1 MKELLILTLTS
12 LLISFAFN
20 KRKTI
25 QGVKMGIKMFM
36 NLLPPFV
43 TVLIIISFVLAI
55 LPGEVLEKLLGS
67 DSGITG
73 FIIAA
78 GIGSVALIP
87 GFISY
92 PLAAVLL
99 KNGVSYPVISIFITT
114 LMMVGIV
121 TLPIEKK
128 FFGWRV
134 ALTRNIL
141 SFIGALIIGACMAL
155 IWGLL

>member
-78 GIGSVALIP
+78 GIGSVALIT

>member
-1 MKELLILTLTS
+1 MEELLFLTLIF
-12 LLISFAFN
+12 LLLSFVFN
-20 KRKTI
+20 KRKTLL
-25 QGVKMGIKMFM
+25 GVKMGLKMFM

-43 TVLIIISFVLAI
+43 TVLIILSFVLAL
-55 LPGEVLEKLLGS
+55 LPGELLEKLLGA

-73 FIIAA
+73 FFIAA
-78 GIGSVALIP
+78 GLGSVALIP

-99 KNGVSYPVISIFITT
+99 KNGVSYPVISVFITT

-121 TLPIEKK
+121 TLPIEKN

-134 ALTRNIL
+134 AIIRNVL

>member
-1 MKELLILTLTS
+1 
-12 LLISFAFN
+12 
-20 KRKTI
+20 
-25 QGVKMGIKMFM
+25 
-36 NLLPPFV
+36 
-43 TVLIIISFVLAI
+43 
-55 LPGEVLEKLLGS
+55 
-67 DSGITG
+67 
-73 FIIAA
+73 